1 MCHCSGAPQCRE
13 PLLPPPEAVPA
24 RRDRLRSERAAGG
37 GGAIAEVASIVRLAM
52 PMVGAGLLIYMRS
65 LVSMLFLGQLGR
77 LPLAG
82 GSLALGFA
90 NITGY
95 SVLSGLAAGMDPVCG
110 QAFGAGRT
118 SVLTAALRRTVM
130 LLLAAS
136 IPISLLWVAMYRVL
150 VATGQ
155 DPDIAACAYEF
166 ILCSLPD
173 LVVQSFL
180 HPVRVYLRAQSITV
194 PLTYAAAAALLLHV
208 PINFLLVQS
217 LRLGIRGVAIGAV
230 CTNINFLLFLV
241 AYACLSGLIH
251 GNDDGDDVKAAACA
265 VPADEGAMDWGCLVK
280 LSVHSC
286 MSVCL
291 EWWWYEIMVLL
302 CGVLA
307 DPKAAVAAMGILI
320 QTTSLVYIFPHSLS
334 CAVSTRVGHEL
345 GAGRPERARLVAR
358 VGLVCGAV
366 LGVVAFAFAASM
378 RLAWARMFT
387 TDAAILQLASSAL
400 PILGAAELGNCPQTA
415 GCGVLRGSARP
426 GKAAMINVSAFY
438 GVGMPAA
445 LALAFWPARL
455 DFRGMWAGMLAAQLV
470 CAALMLLSVQR
481 TDWTEQAVRARELT
495 GAVATVVAT
504 AVDDCHSKSC
514 HADESKVHVDSGLLV
529 VTVLS

>member
-1 MCHCSGAPQCRE
+1 MCHCPCSEPTQCHHQV
-13 PLLPPPEAVPA
+13 LLPPTKACPALGDRPRPA
-24 RRDRLRSERAAGG
+24 RRGD
-37 GGAIAEVASIVRLAM
+37 GGAPTEVIASILRLAV
-52 PMVGAGLLIYMRS
+52 PMVGAGLLMYMRS
-65 LVSMLFLGQLGR
+65 LVSMLFLGTLGR

-118 SVLTAALRRTVM
+118 SVLTAALRRTVV

-136 IPISLLWVAMYRVL
+136 VPITLLWLAMHRAL

-155 DPDIAACAYEF
+155 DPDIAAAAYDF

-180 HPVRVYLRAQSITV
+180 HPLRVYLRAQSVTL

-208 PINFLLVQS
+208 PVNCLLVHS
-217 LRLGIRGVAIGAV
+217 LRLGIRGVALGAV
-230 CTNINFLLFLV
+230 CTNLNFLLFLV
-241 AYACLSGLIH
+241 AYVYLTGLMRH
-251 GNDDGDDVKAAACA
+251 GDDGGNGKADALMCATPPPAEDV
-265 VPADEGAMDWGCLVK
+265 EWGCLLR
-280 LSVHSC
+280 LSLHSC

-320 QTTSLVYIFPHSLS
+320 QTTSLLYIFPHSLS

-358 VGLVCGAV
+358 VGLCCGAA
-366 LGVVAFAFAASM
+366 LGLLACAFAASV
-378 RLAWARMFT
+378 RGVWARMFT
-387 TDAAILQLASSAL
+387 TDAAILRLASAAL

-426 GKAAMINVSAFY
+426 GKAARINVSAFY

-455 DFRGMWAGMLAAQLV
+455 DFAGMWAGMLAAQLV
-470 CAALMLLSVQR
+470 CAALMLHAVLR
-481 TDWTEQAVRARELT
+481 TDWDEQAVRASVLT
-495 GAVATVVAT
+495 GGGIVVVAD
-504 AVDDCHSKSC
+504 VKSG
-514 HADESKVHVDSGLLV
+514 HADAAKVKANNGMLV
-529 VTVLS
+529 VTVLT